1 MARHAENKLGRSSI
15 KDPVDLDNPNHYIN
29 NKEFLKSLI
38 DYQKEIKEAKKAGK
52 SKPYVSDY
60 IAMCFLQIA
69 QRLSYRPNFI
79 NYTYKDDMISD
90 GLENCLAYMHN
101 FNPTKSKNPFA
112 YFTQIIYYAFLRRI
126 QKEKKQQY
134 IKYKVFTD
142 HQSVLEEE
150 TDKLSPDFI
159 NEKGSADFH
168 IHIKEFIDDMERK
181 EKEKKNKREQ
191 KKAERAK
198 KMKKDD
204 IPKNNLELFMQ

>member
-1 MARHAENKLGRSSI
+1 MAKNDLKE
-15 KDPVDLDNPNHYIN
+15 PVDTDNPTHYIN
-29 NKEFLKSLI
+29 NKDFLQSLI
-38 DYQKEIKEAKKAGK
+38 DYQKEVEEAGKAGK

-134 IKYKVFTD
+134 IKYKVYTEHVQD
-142 HQSVLEEE
+142 IEEE

-168 IHIKEFIDDMERK
+168 IHIKEFIDEMERK
-181 EKEKKNKREQ
+181 EKEKKQKREQ
-191 KKAERAK
+191 KKAERESK
-198 KMKKDD
+198 
-204 IPKNNLELFMQ
+204 IQTESTPENNLEFWMQ